1 MMDWTKPEFG
11 AGTLAARAAIPVPQ
25 PAGPMVASPEFASAY
40 HQDLDDLAPV
50 RYGRWGH
57 RSADQLEDAL
67 GVLDRG
73 RSVVFNS
80 GMAAVSAV
88 LLGLLRPADRLVLF
102 EGGTYYETRQIA
114 DQLAGRGIE
123 VVVLGAMEDLPAAAV
138 GARLVVVESPSNP
151 LLELY
156 DLREIAGIAHA
167 AGALVAVDNSVA
179 SPLGQCPLELGA
191 DLVMCSDAKVVGGHH
206 DLVLGHVSCRDPALL
221 TALRDWRYL
230 HGGIPAAFTCW
241 LALRSIGTLELR
253 VQRQNAN
260 AAALVKLLA
269 ARAEVTG
276 LRWPGWPSD
285 PQYQLASRQMTLGGG
300 LLAFRLPDRAYLHR
314 FLRASGLISAAT
326 SYGGLQSTAND
337 IGAWPHLAVP
347 AGLVRIS
354 CGCEATADL
363 VADVREALDKA
374 AVS

>member
-1 MMDWTKPEFG
+1 MNRMKDGLGP
-11 AGTLAARAAIPVPQ
+11 GTIAARAGAPPAE
-25 PAGPMVASPEFASAY
+25 PAGPLVVSPEFATAY
-40 HQDLDDLAPV
+40 HQDLDDVAPV

-57 RSADQLEDAL
+57 RSADHLEEVL
-67 GVLDRG
+67 GALDRG

-88 LLGLLRPADRLVLF
+88 LLALLRPSDRLVLF

-123 VVVLGAMEDLPAAAV
+123 VQVLKAMAELPAAVV

-151 LLELY
+151 LLDLY
-156 DLREIAGIAHA
+156 DLREIARIAHA

-179 SPLGQCPLELGA
+179 SPLGQCPLDLGA
-191 DLVMCSDAKVVGGHH
+191 DLAMCSDAKVVGGHH
-206 DLVLGHVSCRDPALL
+206 DLVLGHVSSRDAELL
-221 TALRDWRYL
+221 TALQDWRYL
-230 HGGIPAAFTCW
+230 HGGIPSAFTCW

-260 AAALVKLLA
+260 AGALVKLLA
-269 ARAEVTG
+269 TRPEVTG
-276 LRWPGWPSD
+276 LRWPGSPAD
-285 PQYQLASRQMTLGGG
+285 PQYPLAARQMMLGGG
-300 LLAFRLPDRAYLHR
+300 LLAFRLPGRPYLHR
-314 FLRASGLISAAT
+314 FLRASRLIVPAT

-354 CGCEATADL
+354 CGCEDTADL
-363 VADVREALDKA
+363 VDDVRDALDKA